1 MVCMIFK
8 CIYIGV
14 NGLYDF
20 GLMGCVVKVN
30 IL

>member
-1 MVCMIFK
+1 MVCMILL
-8 CIYIGV
+8 CIFIGV

-20 GLMGCVVKVN
+20 GFMGCVVKVN